1 MDILKNI
8 DELLISWGT
17 APSLADM
24 LDQFIAFALVLIVAF
39 LADVICRNILLKV
52 VAHLIRKTKATWDD
66 IVFDRKVL
74 IHLSRMVAPVII
86 YVFIPVAFAETSSST
101 LGFIQRVCL
110 IYILITFLS
119 FINSFLKAVYA
130 VYSEKEQLR
139 DRPLKGMLQ
148 TVQVILWF
156 VGAIV
161 VVSILID
168 KSPLSLLAGL
178 GASAAILMLVFKDSI
193 MGFVSG
199 VQLSANDMLKVG
211 DWIAMPKYGADGTV
225 IEVTLNTVKVRNWDN
240 TITTIPPYLLVSDSF
255 QNWRGMRESGGRRV
269 KRSINIDMTS
279 IRFCTPE
286 MLERYKRIDLLKDY
300 IARTQQR
307 VEEYNR
313 QHDIPSGEDKINGLH
328 QTNIGVFRNYLNLY
342 LRQNERV
349 NQNMMV
355 LVRQLQPTE
364 QGLPMEL
371 YFFTDTVDW
380 VPYEGIQADV
390 FDHVLAVIPEFDLRV
405 FQNPSGNDLRTLTGK
420 TDTNH

>member
-161 VVSILID
+161 VVSILIN

-199 VQLSANDMLKVG
+199 CSS
-211 DWIAMPKYGADGTV
+211 
-225 IEVTLNTVKVRNWDN
+225 
-240 TITTIPPYLLVSDSF
+240 PP
-255 QNWRGMRESGGRRV
+255 M
-269 KRSINIDMTS
+269 I
-279 IRFCTPE
+279 C
-286 MLERYKRIDLLKDY
+286 
-300 IARTQQR
+300 
-307 VEEYNR
+307 
-313 QHDIPSGEDKINGLH
+313 
-328 QTNIGVFRNYLNLY
+328 
-342 LRQNERV
+342 
-349 NQNMMV
+349 
-355 LVRQLQPTE
+355 
-364 QGLPMEL
+364 
-371 YFFTDTVDW
+371 
-380 VPYEGIQADV
+380 
-390 FDHVLAVIPEFDLRV
+390 
-405 FQNPSGNDLRTLTGK
+405 
-420 TDTNH
+420 

>member
-24 LDQFIAFALVLIVAF
+24 LDQFIAFVLVLIVAF

-148 TVQVILWF
+148 TVQVIT
-156 VGAIV
+156 
-161 VVSILID
+161 
-168 KSPLSLLAGL
+168 
-178 GASAAILMLVFKDSI
+178 LVCR
-193 MGFVSG
+193 GYRG
-199 VQLSANDMLKVG
+199 G
-211 DWIAMPKYGADGTV
+211 KY
-225 IEVTLNTVKVRNWDN
+225 
-240 TITTIPPYLLVSDSF
+240 SD
-255 QNWRGMRESGGRRV
+255 
-269 KRSINIDMTS
+269 
-279 IRFCTPE
+279 
-286 MLERYKRIDLLKDY
+286 
-300 IARTQQR
+300 
-307 VEEYNR
+307 
-313 QHDIPSGEDKINGLH
+313 
-328 QTNIGVFRNYLNLY
+328 
-342 LRQNERV
+342 
-349 NQNMMV
+349 
-355 LVRQLQPTE
+355 
-364 QGLPMEL
+364 
-371 YFFTDTVDW
+371 
-380 VPYEGIQADV
+380 
-390 FDHVLAVIPEFDLRV
+390 
-405 FQNPSGNDLRTLTGK
+405 
-420 TDTNH
+420 

>member
-269 KRSINIDMTS
+269 KRSINIDMNS
-279 IRFCTPE
+279 VRFCTPE
-286 MLERYKRIDLLKDY
+286 MLDKYRKIRLLKDY
-300 IARTQQR
+300 VEQTEAVI
-307 VEEYNR
+307 EEYNKK
-313 QHDIPSGEDKINGLH
+313 HHIDNSVLVNGRR
-328 QTNIGVFRNYLNLY
+328 QTNLGVFRAYLTAY
-342 LRQNERV
+342 LKSLPDV
-349 NQNMMV
+349 NKELTCM
-355 LVRQLQPTE
+355 VRQLQPTDH
-364 QGLPMEL
+364 GIPMEL
-371 YFFTDTVDW
+371 YFFCAIKD
-380 VPYEGIQADV
+380 
-390 FDHVLAVIPEFDLRV
+390 
-405 FQNPSGNDLRTLTGK
+405 
-420 TDTNH
+420 